1 MGSIRPSAALLAAIL
16 AGLWGAS
23 LAWSHWRGDIA
34 LFERIEAPLADLRF
48 LIQGPRPA
56 PDSITIL
63 AIDDET
69 VQAAGSYPLSRAVV
83 ARLIDAVGIMR
94 PKVIALDLLFLDPG
108 QAEADQ
114 ALATA
119 LSQTPSVL
127 AAAGTFDRSTQAL
140 FGSSNNE
147 LDRVPVARNILL
159 PIRSFTEVAAVG
171 VVNIATDPSGVPR
184 HVPLLLR
191 SSDRLL
197 PSFSLQAASIA
208 AGQDPIIGPSQI
220 DVGGHTISADL
231 GYLLPLRFYGPRGSI
246 RTISASEILKGKL
259 EADAIRD
266 KVIVIGA
273 TVTGGGD
280 VFPTPFDPV
289 LPGVEVMATAI
300 AHLTTGD
307 RLIRDWR
314 VRLVDGGMAVALP
327 VLLVLLL
334 AWHRSTWSIAVI
346 TGIAMLWIGLTATAF
361 TYGIWLSATLPL
373 AAAAPPAVLFG
384 AARLWIDRRRADRLA
399 EESST
404 LRHFQPPSLVGRLRR
419 DPKFLAQPVRQEA
432 ALIFIDLSGFTGLSE
447 VIGPDQ
453 TREIIRGFHTLVDEE
468 AAQRQGIVGS
478 FMGDGAMIIFGL
490 PEPSPED
497 ACHAVEACV
506 GLCSRTQA
514 WLTALP
520 APIAS
525 RLGFKIGAHYG
536 TIIASRLGSDHHQ
549 HITAIGDTV
558 NVASRLMEVAATH
571 QAEVALSEDLFR
583 AAGAACSVLDAG
595 LLDGAFDTSIRGRS
609 GSIAVRLWRSKK
621 GDKRNGFGAQVG

>member
-23 LAWSHWRGDIA
+23 LAWSHWRGDFA

-171 VVNIATDPSGVPR
+171 VVNVATDPSGVPR

-208 AGQDPIIGPSQI
+208 AGQDSFIGPSQI

-246 RTISASEILKGKL
+246 RTISASKILKGKL

-300 AHLTTGD
+300 AHLTSGD

-334 AWHRSTWSIAVI
+334 A
-346 TGIAMLWIGLTATAF
+346 
-361 TYGIWLSATLPL
+361 
-373 AAAAPPAVLFG
+373 
-384 AARLWIDRRRADRLA
+384 
-399 EESST
+399 
-404 LRHFQPPSLVGRLRR
+404 
-419 DPKFLAQPVRQEA
+419 
-432 ALIFIDLSGFTGLSE
+432 
-447 VIGPDQ
+447 
-453 TREIIRGFHTLVDEE
+453 
-468 AAQRQGIVGS
+468 
-478 FMGDGAMIIFGL
+478 
-490 PEPSPED
+490 
-497 ACHAVEACV
+497 
-506 GLCSRTQA
+506 
-514 WLTALP
+514 
-520 APIAS
+520 
-525 RLGFKIGAHYG
+525 
-536 TIIASRLGSDHHQ
+536 
-549 HITAIGDTV
+549 
-558 NVASRLMEVAATH
+558 
-571 QAEVALSEDLFR
+571 
-583 AAGAACSVLDAG
+583 
-595 LLDGAFDTSIRGRS
+595 
-609 GSIAVRLWRSKK
+609 
-621 GDKRNGFGAQVG
+621 